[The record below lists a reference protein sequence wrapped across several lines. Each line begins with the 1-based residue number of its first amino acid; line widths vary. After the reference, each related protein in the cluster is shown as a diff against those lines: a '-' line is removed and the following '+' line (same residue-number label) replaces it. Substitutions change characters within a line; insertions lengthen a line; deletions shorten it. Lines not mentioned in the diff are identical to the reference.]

1 MTSQAKKTTGRAP
14 HDTAETPPS
23 DHQLGTDPVEIPRPE
38 STDPAESGVAV
49 SARNLHLAGKRGPV
63 YGPIDLTVRTGELLL
78 VTGPAGSGRTALLL
92 TLAGRL
98 RPSPGSELDV
108 LGHRLPRWAR
118 AVQHRSSAVGFAG
131 LDDLD
136 EEVSVAAAVRE
147 REAWLASWY
156 RIVRRPDD
164 AHVATVCGRVFGDRP
179 VPTARQV
186 VHSLDETS
194 NLMLRISLAM
204 LSNPSLLVIDDL
216 DQLRDSGSRIEVWE
230 SLRRLSA
237 RDGVT
242 VLVASSTAREL
253 AQLGWETLPQHVRLH
268 P

>member
-1 MTSQAKKTTGRAP
+1 MTSQSKKILGRRPRDTDEAPLPDDSPTGA
-14 HDTAETPPS
+14 AESSAGSS
-23 DHQLGTDPVEIPRPE
+23 DQG
-38 STDPAESGVAV
+38 ASGVAV
-49 SARNLHLAGKRGPV
+49 VARNLHLTGKRGPV

-98 RPSPGSELDV
+98 RPSPGSELTV
-108 LGHRLPRWAR
+108 LGHRLPRRAR

-147 REAWLASWY
+147 REAWLAPWY

-164 AHVATVCGRVFGDRP
+164 AHVALVCGRVFGDRP

-186 VHSLDETS
+186 VHSLDEAS

-204 LSNPSLLVIDDL
+204 LGNPSLLVIDDL
-216 DQLRDSGSRIEVWE
+216 DQLRDSGSRVEVWE

-242 VLVASSTAREL
+242 VLVASSTAREI
-253 AQLGWETLPQHVRLH
+253 AQPFGLRCRV
-268 P
+268 